1 MKTLYDVHI
10 ELREIEEEMDRLVL
24 RKVKERSITERN
36 RLDKEIDALMAKYL
50 EMKHKLERILL

>member
-24 RKVKERSITERN
+24 RKAKERNITERN
-36 RLDKEIDALMAKYL
+36 RLDKEIDALMARYL
-50 EMKHKLERILL
+50 EMKHKLERISL

>member
-24 RKVKERSITERN
+24 RKAKERNITERN
-36 RLDKEIDALMAKYL
+36 RFDKEIDVLMARYL
-50 EMKHKLERILL
+50 EMKHKLERISL

>member
-24 RKVKERSITERN
+24 RKSKERDITERD
-36 RLDKEIDALMAKYL
+36 RLDKEIDRLLARYL
-50 EMKHKLERILL
+50 EMKHKLEGIIL

>member
-24 RKVKERSITERN
+24 RKAKERNITERN

>member
-1 MKTLYDVHI
+1 MITLYDVHI

-24 RKVKERSITERN
+24 RKVKERNITERN
-36 RLDKEIDALMAKYL
+36 RLDKEIDALMARYL

>member
-24 RKVKERSITERN
+24 RKVKERNITERN
-36 RLDKEIDALMAKYL
+36 RLDKEIDGLMARYL